1 MGTENGTKATRDG
14 PLPRRSPA
22 EVRQLLLAAAER
34 TTARE
39 GRAVSLAAISQEA
52 GVSRSVMYRHFA
64 SRDELLTEAALAPF
78 VHFVEEFRSVALT
91 QIRARDSIW
100 EMERAFVGA
109 LLDHFSRHRQFI
121 ASVLSD
127 GSVLDQQTRE
137 KLYQGID
144 QVIDEITGVAVQLG
158 DALDMPAEHIGTWVR
173 MVIALTSGVSANESW
188 LLPRDG
194 AAWSRRQLVDNLT
207 TFILHG
213 IQRPPASPPLA

>member
-1 MGTENGTKATRDG
+1 V
-14 PLPRRSPA
+14 RR
-22 EVRQLLLAAAER
+22 LLLAAAER

-78 VHFVEEFRSVALT
+78 VAFVEEFRTVALT
-91 QIRARDSIW
+91 QIQARDSIW

-127 GSVLDQQTRE
+127 GSVLDRQTRE
-137 KLYQGID
+137 ELYRRID
-144 QVIDEITGVAVQLG
+144 QAIDEITEVAVQLG
-158 DALDMPAEHIGTWVR
+158 EALGMAAEHIGTWVR
-173 MVIALTSGVSANESW
+173 MVIALTSGVSANQNW
-188 LLPRDG
+188 LLPRG
-194 AAWSRRQLVDNLT
+194 SAAWSRQQLVDNLT
-207 TFILHG
+207 TFILYG
-213 IQRPPASPPLA
+213 IQRPPGASRDTTVP

>member
-1 MGTENGTKATRDG
+1 
-14 PLPRRSPA
+14 
-22 EVRQLLLAAAER
+22 VRQLLLAAAER

-64 SRDELLTEAALAPF
+64 SRDELLTEAALAPIAA
-78 VHFVEEFRSVALT
+78 FVEEFRSVALT
-91 QIRARDSIW
+91 QIRERDSMW

-109 LLDHFSRHRQFI
+109 LLSHFSRHRQFI
-121 ASVLSD
+121 SSVLSD
-127 GSVLDQQTRE
+127 GSVLDKKTRE

-144 QVIDEITGVAVQLG
+144 QVIEEITGVAVQLG
-158 DALDMPAEHIGTWVR
+158 EALHMPAEHIGTWVR

-188 LLPRDG
+188 LLPRG
-194 AAWSRRQLVDNLT
+194 ASSWSHQQLIDNLT

-213 IQRPPASPPLA
+213 IQRPPSAPAR

>member
-137 KLYQGID
+137 KLYQDID

>member
-1 MGTENGTKATRDG
+1 V
-14 PLPRRSPA
+14 PRRSPA
-22 EVRQLLLAAAER
+22 EVRQLLLTAAER

-39 GRAVSLAAISQEA
+39 GRAVSLAAISQDA

-78 VHFVEEFRSVALT
+78 VAFVEEFRAVALT
-91 QIRARDSIW
+91 QIQARDTMW

-109 LLDHFSRHRQFI
+109 LLNHFSRHRQFI

-127 GSVLDQQTRE
+127 GSVLDHKTRE
-137 KLYQGID
+137 RLYQGID

-158 DALDMPAEHIGTWVR
+158 EALDMSAEHIGTWVR
-173 MVIALTSGVSANESW
+173 MVIALASGVSANESW
-188 LLPRDG
+188 LLPRG
-194 AAWSRRQLVDNLT
+194 SAAWSQQQLIDNLT

-213 IQRPPASPPLA
+213 IQRPPSNPVIP

>member
-1 MGTENGTKATRDG
+1 VS
-14 PLPRRSPA
+14 RRSPA

-39 GRAVSLAAISQEA
+39 GRAVSLAAISAEA
-52 GVSRSVMYRHFA
+52 GVSRSAMYRHFA

-78 VHFVEEFRSVALT
+78 VQFVDEFRSVALT
-91 QIRARDSIW
+91 QIRARDSVW

-127 GSVLDQQTRE
+127 GSVLDRKTRE
-137 KLYQGID
+137 NLYQRID

-158 DALDMPAEHIGTWVR
+158 EALDMPAEHIGTWVR
-173 MVIALTSGVSANESW
+173 MVIALASGVSANESW
-188 LLPRDG
+188 LLPRG
-194 AAWSRRQLVDNLT
+194 AAAWSRRQLIDNLT
-207 TFILHG
+207 TFILYG
-213 IQRPPASPPLA
+213 IQRPPSSSPSRH